1 MFKAVEHVF
10 VFSSKVEGNVI
21 LSQINKRF
29 YYNTIV
35 VNKASIEVVK
45 TKEGLY
51 PFNYSQVRLF
61 TNNRDFLRIDLKTK
75 GRYNK
80 T

>member
-1 MFKAVEHVF
+1 MFKVIEHVF

-29 YYNTIV
+29 CYNTIV
-35 VNKASIEVVK
+35 INKALIEVIK

-51 PFNYSQVRLF
+51 PFNSSQVGLF
-61 TNNRDFLRIDLKTK
+61 TNNRDFLRIDLKTR

-80 T
+80 A